1 MKLVEA
7 FMKDRVLSTRNN
19 RKKGVMSYE
28 NAIVPLKIRENLNLP
43 LRMRTVE
50 DAIYFFSWLAQW
62 TAP

>member
-28 NAIVPLKIRENLNLP
+28 NAIVPLKIRENF
-43 LRMRTVE
+43 E
-50 DAIYFFSWLAQW
+50 FAIENENR
-62 TAP
+62 